1 MAFTEDLTV
10 FFQTADFAVAA
21 TYTVYGGSPATVN
34 VIKDEAFLDRL
45 GVNATNPTALGRAS
59 DFSAISANGQDTLAI
74 GATTYRIKDSQPLD
88 DGAVV
93 LLQLEKQ

>member
-21 TYTVYGGSPATVN
+21 TYTPYGGAGATVN
-34 VIKDEAFLDRL
+34 VIKDEAFLDRM
-45 GVNATNPTALGRAS
+45 GINATNPTALGRAS
-59 DFSAISANGQDTLAI
+59 DFSAIAANGQDTLLI
-74 GATTYRIKDSQPLD
+74 GSTTYRIKDSQPLD